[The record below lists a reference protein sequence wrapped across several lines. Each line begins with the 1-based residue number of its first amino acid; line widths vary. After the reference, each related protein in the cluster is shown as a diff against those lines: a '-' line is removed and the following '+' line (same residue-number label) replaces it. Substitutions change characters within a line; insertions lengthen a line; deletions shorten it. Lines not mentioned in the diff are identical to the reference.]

1 MKLKCKYKYANTE
14 IIRELE
20 DGEKPKLSEY
30 EFIDNKYLYRTV
42 TTVDDGTLIDIRDKI
57 ENGEMFYVGI
67 VVCSDG
73 IMAIINLSDI
83 TVEL

>member
-1 MKLKCKYKYANTE
+1 MKLKCKYRYSNTE
-14 IIRELE
+14 VVRELE
-20 DGEKPKLSEY
+20 DGEKPKLNEY
-30 EFIDNKYLYRTV
+30 EFIDDKSLYRTV
-42 TTVDDGTLIDIRDKI
+42 TTTDNGTLIDIRDRI